1 MQFLIKKV
9 KVFLSDVILKD
20 QTRRKMLKN
29 SYFLEFCPFL
39 HVFWCLQSINSS
51 RNSHLHENNQSLIK
65 KLTFFYMVVFYR
77 RKMGENPQKLL
88 FFVKKMFLFMINYVL
103 KHEELLIPYC
113 IYFFPIRLSTSKLR
127 TKSCHRLPM
136 GLSKIKQFFK
146 TPTV

>member
-39 HVFWCLQSINSS
+39 HVFWCLQNINSS
-51 RNSHLHENNQSLIK
+51 RNSHLHENIQSLIK

-88 FFVKKMFLFMINYVL
+88 FFVKKNVAFHDKLCFKAWRITNS
-103 KHEELLIPYC
+103 LLHLLLSYKIE
-113 IYFFPIRLSTSKLR
+113 YFKA
-127 TKSCHRLPM
+127 KN
-136 GLSKIKQFFK
+136 
-146 TPTV
+146 